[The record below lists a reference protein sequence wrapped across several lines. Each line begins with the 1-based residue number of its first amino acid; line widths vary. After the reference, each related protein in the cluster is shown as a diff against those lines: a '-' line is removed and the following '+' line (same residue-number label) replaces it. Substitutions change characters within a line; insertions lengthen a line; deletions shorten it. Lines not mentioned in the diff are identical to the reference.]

1 MKKRCGAYVATL
13 KSVSDKGK
21 AMYEINLTINGQ
33 EVKVRKGLTVF
44 EAAQAAGIY
53 IPTLCYDPDLEPYGS
68 CRLCVVEI
76 ENMRGLP
83 TACTTPATDGMVV
96 HTETP
101 AVNDVR
107 RTAIDLL
114 IADHPMDCLT
124 CPKNQ
129 RCDLQKVAAYLGVT
143 ERRLPRVEKALPI
156 DDSNPF
162 FYLNRNYC
170 ILCGKCVRACDEV
183 TGVNAIEIVDRG
195 YPSRVSPFGDK
206 PLLESICQ
214 SCGECVVRCPV
225 NALMPKNVVWPVR
238 EVETICP
245 YCGVGCGMCL
255 GIRDGHIVSVQGS
268 RENPASKGRLCVKGR
283 FGISEFVHH
292 PERLSNPLVK
302 RNGEFIEVTW
312 DEALDLVASKLAGYS
327 GDQVAVISSAKC
339 TNEDNYVA
347 QKFSRAVL
355 GTNNIDH
362 CARL

>member
-1 MKKRCGAYVATL
+1 MRQCGAYVVTL
-13 KSVSDKGK
+13 RNVNDRGE
-21 AMYEINLTINGQ
+21 AVEEINLTINGQ
-33 EVKVRKGLTVF
+33 EVKARKGMTVL
-44 EAAQAAGIY
+44 EAAQAADIY
-53 IPTLCYDPDLEPYGS
+53 IPTLCYDPDLESYGG

-83 TACTTPATDGMVV
+83 TACTTPVTEGMIA

-124 CPKNQ
+124 CFKNQ
-129 RCDLQKVAAYLGVT
+129 RCDLQKVAAYLGIT
-143 ERRLPRVEKALPI
+143 ERRLPRVDKTLSI
-156 DDSNPF
+156 DTSNPF
-162 FYLNRNYC
+162 FNLNRNYC

-183 TGVNAIEIVDRG
+183 AGVNAIEIIDRG
-195 YPSRVSPFGDK
+195 YPSRVSPFNDK

-225 NALMPKNVVWPVR
+225 NALMPKNVVWPTR
-238 EVETICP
+238 EVESICP
-245 YCGVGCGMCL
+245 YCGVGCGMYL
-255 GIRDGHIVSVQGS
+255 GTRDSHIVSVQGS
-268 RENPASKGRLCVKGR
+268 RGNPASKGQLCVKGR

-292 PERLSNPLVK
+292 PERLTSPLIK
-302 RNGEFIEVTW
+302 RNGEFTEVTW

-327 GDQVAVISSAKC
+327 GDQVAVIASAKC

-347 QKFSRAVL
+347 QKFSRIVL
-355 GTNNIDH
+355 GTNSIDH